1 MVATCFLLGIVR
13 TFQGFIYDIYF
24 SNSLY
29 KRSTLYIA
37 FDPFLNRTRSLLI
50 DFFNTSSPLI
60 VFSPVV
66 SKDSD
71 T

>member
-29 KRSTLYIA
+29 KLASS
-37 FDPFLNRTRSLLI
+37 FDRFLKHAIYLI
-50 DFFNTSSPLI
+50 DF
-60 VFSPVV
+60 
-66 SKDSD
+66 
-71 T
+71 

>member
-29 KRSTLYIA
+29 FVREGGRNGEGEHISSGVAIPNRPQKRPGKCPQSPYVV
-37 FDPFLNRTRSLLI
+37 RY
-50 DFFNTSSPLI
+50 TS
-60 VFSPVV
+60 F
-66 SKDSD
+66 
-71 T
+71 